1 MGFIEA
7 GRGCAPDK
15 ETVPS
20 PRAKEVIVYRDL
32 FSAGLRFPLDAV
44 VVRIHRNFDMYLHH
58 LTPNAVL
65 QLSVYMWALKTMG
78 VSPSVENFVR
88 AHTIH
93 HQPLHMERMQGSTV
107 VKEEAQFASLNFK
120 YHSDVEAPVVC
131 YKNKWDKY
139 WNAYWF
145 YYTVDDENSPLTCMD
160 LRDLPKGIGT
170 RPEDTDTSRIFLVA
184 FCELAR
190 VYGTRDLVE
199 EYCGSK
205 AVAKRR
211 KEAEERVSHKC
222 ARPAPVSSSEAGSSI
237 TGDPEENKSTEG
249 GGESA
254 HCEDA
259 PGSGTAERS
268 EEPIDVTST
277 SPLRGS
283 SMEAT
288 LAKPFAVEYNDF
300 EAESDEE
307 PAAPKVTAK
316 AKSPE
321 APATLTTLV
330 AAALATSSPR
340 REAADFVQ
348 AGHEDRL
355 SSSSETDSDR
365 PSGGV
370 FVSME
375 QPSVVAKRLGLP
387 TMTRLFGDRKR
398 KMLQFSSDDR
408 ERELLK
414 EAEDSFC
421 FPIMEEELTNESVD
435 EILTHAQDL
444 SMKSF
449 IACRAAQRRCRR
461 DLRSH
466 QLAEQ
471 TTASALEKEIAVV
484 KQLQDQKEVLARS
497 IAREEE
503 KNSLAKQL
511 DEAKTEMENLWGLA
525 ASAEN
530 EKKRTEELA
539 KELEELKDVH
549 AKLVTENLEYCDEIE
564 MHIYPICQKVHDLLL
579 DFGATPAP
587 YSVKDMFISQLF
599 EWLSTSVSSL
609 ASAGRSFGEL
619 GDVVSVRSFAH
630 ALCAMISSS
639 SGSPDPVITKSD
651 LRRLRDPSFSWPSE
665 TAMEKIPVMAKNIA
679 KSFMQGF
686 YKKCGFSLAVAEG
699 RRVLRQV
706 LIALKMFYHYYYS
719 SFHATSYFLRSAF
732 LFLSL

>member
-1 MGFIEA
+1 LKRLAKKA
-7 GRGCAPDK
+7 GQTD
-15 ETVPS
+15 V
-20 PRAKEVIVYRDL
+20 V
-32 FSAGLRFPLDAV
+32 AGSSGA
-44 VVRIHRNFDMYLHH
+44 
-58 LTPNAVL
+58 
-65 QLSVYMWALKTMG
+65 
-78 VSPSVENFVR
+78 
-88 AHTIH
+88 
-93 HQPLHMERMQGSTV
+93 
-107 VKEEAQFASLNFK
+107 
-120 YHSDVEAPVVC
+120 
-131 YKNKWDKY
+131 
-139 WNAYWF
+139 
-145 YYTVDDENSPLTCMD
+145 
-160 LRDLPKGIGT
+160 
-170 RPEDTDTSRIFLVA
+170 RP
-184 FCELAR
+184 
-190 VYGTRDLVE
+190 
-199 EYCGSK
+199 K

-222 ARPAPVSSSEAGSSI
+222 ARPAPVSSSEAGSSN

-254 HCEDA
+254 HGEDA

-300 EAESDEE
+300 ETESDEE

-503 KNSLAKQL
+503 KNSL
-511 DEAKTEMENLWGLA
+511 
-525 ASAEN
+525 
-530 EKKRTEELA
+530 
-539 KELEELKDVH
+539 
-549 AKLVTENLEYCDEIE
+549 
-564 MHIYPICQKVHDLLL
+564 P
-579 DFGATPAP
+579 
-587 YSVKDMFISQLF
+587 
-599 EWLSTSVSSL
+599 
-609 ASAGRSFGEL
+609 
-619 GDVVSVRSFAH
+619 
-630 ALCAMISSS
+630 SSS
-639 SGSPDPVITKSD
+639 MRRRPKWRTCGVWLLRPKMRRNVPRS
-651 LRRLRDPSFSWPSE
+651 LRRS
-665 TAMEKIPVMAKNIA
+665 
-679 KSFMQGF
+679 
-686 YKKCGFSLAVAEG
+686 
-699 RRVLRQV
+699 
-706 LIALKMFYHYYYS
+706 
-719 SFHATSYFLRSAF
+719 LRS
-732 LFLSL
+732 

>member
-65 QLSVYMWALKTMG
+65 QLSVYMWASKTMG
-78 VSPSVENFVR
+78 VSPSVENFVQ

-120 YHSDVEAPVVC
+120 YHSNVEAPVVC

-205 AVAKRR
+205 VFPVRAGWQVAAWVDFTSSIKIPDFTKSFGVKGKARPKAVAKRR

-222 ARPAPVSSSEAGSSI
+222 ARPAPVSSSEAGSSN

-254 HCEDA
+254 HGEDA

-300 EAESDEE
+300 ETESDEE

-484 KQLQDQKEVLARS
+484 KQLQDQKE
-497 IAREEE
+497 
-503 KNSLAKQL
+503 L

-564 MHIYPICQKVHDLLL
+564 KHIYPICQKVHDLLL
-579 DFGATPAP
+579 DFSATPAP

-630 ALCAMISSS
+630 ALCVMISSS

-699 RRVLRQV
+699 RRVC
-706 LIALKMFYHYYYS
+706 
-719 SFHATSYFLRSAF
+719 
-732 LFLSL
+732 